1 MTLKQY
7 IPKSVIRHLI
17 VAFLMT
23 IWCSTSYAYKVNKTS
38 GGKDIKWSTSSASY
52 RINTSGGP
60 SGSLSAI
67 QASMQTWNDVS
78 TSSFTFVYGGT
89 SSSSSC
95 GTNDGVNRTC
105 FNSMGSTGTLAV
117 NTIWYYTS
125 TGRIVDTDIEF
136 NTDYTYET
144 DGSSTAYD
152 VQNIG
157 THEFGHSLSLADLY
171 SSSDSEKTMY
181 GYGSKGETKKRT
193 LAQDDKD
200 GITYLYPSGEP
211 CSYSISPRYESFSN
225 PGGTGTVS
233 VTTSNGCAWTAT
245 SNSSWIT
252 ITSGSSGSG
261 SGTVFY
267 SVSSKSSTSSRTGT
281 MTIAGKTVTI
291 TQGGQQPSAVLYVN
305 KGDSSCNGNSPCYTT
320 IQSAIAAASAGSLI
334 KIRAGTYAE
343 NIYFNSSNKTLQE
356 GGESSL
362 TTTTLMPPSVREA
375 GDVIEEMRT
384 IQLQREKDIEEEYFI
399 SLKPPESGQANGNCV
414 VVDTIT
420 APDDETCGLV
430 WDNGYLWASEG
441 GSATTYP
448 GIIFKI
454 DTAGNI
460 LSSFDAP
467 GKSSLGSRPMGL
479 AFDGT
484 YLWSVDYLDD
494 KIYEL
499 SKSGAVIGSIPA
511 PSGIS
516 SGLAWDGT
524 NLWVS
529 EWFSYKIYKLNPENG
544 QVLMSFNAPDFE
556 EEYPYGLAW
565 DGTHLWVSTS
575 NGIYMLDPATGAVL
589 ESCNDS
595 AFKYGRAYGMTWDG
609 QYLWGGSWVSNSI
622 IKIDVPASDTS
633 KELTLS
639 GGWDSTFTTQSS
651 NTNINSLTIT
661 GGGGTVEV
669 DRLVIE

>member
-1 MTLKQY
+1 MTFERSSV
-7 IPKSVIRHLI
+7 KSAIWGLTI
-17 VAFLMT
+17 MFLLSV
-23 IWCSTSYAYKVNKTS
+23 WCSNSHAYKVSKTS
-38 GGKDIKWSTSSASY
+38 GGKEIKWNTSSVTY

-67 QASMQTWNDVS
+67 QASMQTWTDVS
-78 TSSFTFVYGGT
+78 TSSFTFLYGGAST
-89 SSSSSC
+89 SSSC
-95 GTNDGVNRTC
+95 GSNDGVNRTC
-105 FNSMGSTGTLAV
+105 FGSMGSTGTLAI

-136 NTDYTYET
+136 NTDYTYKT
-144 DGSSTAYD
+144 DGSSNAYD
-152 VQNIG
+152 VQGIA

-171 SSSDSEKTMY
+171 SSSDSDKTMY

-193 LAQDDKD
+193 LAQDDKN
-200 GITYLYPSGEP
+200 GITYLYPSGGS
-211 CSYSISPRYESFSN
+211 CTYSISPTYKSFSN
-225 PGGTGTVS
+225 SGGTGTVS
-233 VTTSNGCAWTAT
+233 VTTSSGCTWTAT
-245 SNSSWIT
+245 RNSSWIT

-267 SVSSKSSTSSRTGT
+267 SVSLNSNTSSRTGT

-291 TQGGQQPSAVLYVN
+291 IQSGEQPSAVVYVN

-320 IQSAIAAASAGSLI
+320 IQSAIAAASSGSVI

-343 NIYFNSSNKTLQE
+343 NIYFNSPNSTLQE
-356 GGESSL
+356 GGESAL
-362 TTTTLMPPSVREA
+362 ATTTLMPPSVVEA
-375 GDVIEEMRT
+375 ENVIEEMT
-384 IQLQREKDIEEEYFI
+384 IIQLQREKDIEEEYFI
-399 SLKPPESGQANGNCV
+399 SLNPPESDRANGNCA

-420 APDDETCGLV
+420 APDNDTLGLA
-430 WDNGYLWASEG
+430 WDNGYLWASEDNG
-441 GSATTYP
+441 TTYS
-448 GIIFKI
+448 GVIFKI

-467 GKSSLGSRPMGL
+467 GTGPMGL

-484 YLWSVDYLDD
+484 YLWSVDFLDD
-494 KIYEL
+494 KIYKL

-529 EWFSYKIYKLNPENG
+529 EWFNYKIYKLNPDNG
-544 QVLMSFNAPDFE
+544 QILMSFNAPDFGE
-556 EEYPYGLAW
+556 RYPYGLAW
-565 DGTHLWVSTS
+565 DGAHLWVSNS
-575 NGIYMLDPATGAVL
+575 NGIYMLGPATGAVL

-595 AFKYGRAYGMTWDG
+595 AFKYGKAYGMTWDG
-609 QYLWGGSWVSNSI
+609 QYLWGGGWISDSI
-622 IKIDVPASDTS
+622 IKINVPTS
-633 KELTLS
+633 NTSENLTLS

-651 NTNINSLTIT
+651 YTTVNSITINNGTIT
-661 GGGGTVEV
+661 V
-669 DRLVIE
+669 DKLVIQ